1 MTAGSHLGRHRLLDE
16 LAALALPAVHYVVF
30 GSGPLLARGWID
42 DAGDL
47 DVLARGAAWE
57 RARRLGTEEYLADWD
72 VTVVNIGPDIT
83 VGTRWAIGDV
93 DVDALIDRAE
103 VIDGLPFAPLADV
116 VTYKRIAG
124 RPRDLAHLAVIA
136 ERTGSVHD

>member
-1 MTAGSHLGRHRLLDE
+1 MPRHPLLEE
-16 LAALALPAVHYVVF
+16 LARLGLPAGDYAVF

-47 DVLARGAAWE
+47 DIVARGAAWAA
-57 RARRLGTEEYLADWD
+57 ARRLGAEEYLDEWD

-93 DVDALIDRAE
+93 DVDAVIDGAE
-103 VIDGLPFAPLADV
+103 MIDGLPFASLEAV
-116 VTYKRIAG
+116 ITYKRISA
-124 RPRDLAHLAVIA
+124 RPKDLAHLAIID
-136 ERTGSVHD
+136 EHLED